1 MSIWKYSETSN
12 DVDSF
17 WNKKKCPF
25 CKIDLKLLFEGKES
39 EYLETNFQFCQKCGW
54 WKIIER
60 AKSVYETDEIRM
72 IKGIVEVSSAV
83 ASLKE
88 LDLTDIKNP
97 LNEIRNYLVVKYEKR
112 FNVNPRV
119 FENVVCSVFRD
130 LGYNAI
136 TTAYSGDGGIDVIL
150 QRDKEII
157 GVQVK
162 CTKNK
167 IQVEQIRSLA
177 GALVLG
183 DMTSGIF
190 LTTSE
195 FTRGGL
201 QTTEKY
207 NSKGFKIRLLDAEKF
222 YKDLEFTQREL
233 YKSKNE
239 ILSLIPTDFEL
250 KTVDKEIISD
260 FL

>member
-1 MSIWKYSETSN
+1 MSIWNYSEVSN
-12 DVDSF
+12 DVERYWS
-17 WNKKKCPF
+17 KKKCPF
-25 CKIDLKLLFEGKES
+25 CSIDLNLLYEGKES
-39 EYLETNFQFCQKCGW
+39 EYLELNIQFCPKCGW
-54 WKIIER
+54 WKITER
-60 AKSVYETDEIRM
+60 SKSTYDGDEIMM

-88 LDLTDIKNP
+88 LDLTDINTP
-97 LNEIRNYLVVKYEKR
+97 LNYIRNYLVVDYDKR
-112 FNVNPRV
+112 FKVNPKV
-119 FENVVCSVFRD
+119 FEDVVCSVFKD

-150 QRDKEII
+150 ENGKETI

-162 CTKNK
+162 RTKNK

-195 FTRGGL
+195 FTKGGT
-201 QTTEKY
+201 QTAEKF
-207 NSKGFKIRLLDAEKF
+207 NSKGFKIKLLDAERF
-222 YKDLEFTQREL
+222 YKDLEFTQRGL
-233 YKSKNE
+233 YNSKKE
-239 ILSLIPTDFEL
+239 ILSLIPKDFNLRE
-250 KTVDKEIISD
+250 VDREIISD
-260 FL
+260 FI